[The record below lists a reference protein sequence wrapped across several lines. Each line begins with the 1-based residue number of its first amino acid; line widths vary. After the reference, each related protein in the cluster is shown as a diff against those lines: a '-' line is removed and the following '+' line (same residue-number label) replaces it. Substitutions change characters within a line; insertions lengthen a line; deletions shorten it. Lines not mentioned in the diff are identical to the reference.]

1 MEVQTQPATNTAHER
16 QPILMLRHISKR
28 FGAVQALKDVSF
40 EVYPGE
46 VVALV
51 GDNGAGKS
59 TLAKIIS
66 GVYQPDSGEYWFNGQ
81 QVTVSS
87 PADAARLG
95 IETVYQDLALCNN
108 LDVVANLFLGREAT
122 AQLDHVTPPGI
133 QPLNEIQMERQAI
146 EVLQNLSVVLPS
158 VRRPVATLSGGQ
170 RQSIAIARAV
180 MWNSKVV
187 ILDEPTAALGVAQ
200 TRNVLNLIKRLRER
214 GLGVVLISHNLP
226 DVFEVADRIVVMRLG
241 RRVATYDARKA
252 TPDQVVGAIT
262 GATLEVPDTA
272 EPAEIDG
279 HQDISLETTVAA
291 PVSWRGG
298 LVGVIRSALASG
310 VGTLPVLIGLV
321 IIALI
326 FQALNHNFLTPL
338 NLTNLLAQIAALG
351 TIAVG
356 VVLILLLGEIDLSVG
371 AVSGLTAGVMAVLST
386 RHHLAGPL
394 AVLAGLAAG
403 AVIGLIQGTWTTK
416 VGVPSFIVTLA
427 GLLGWQGALL
437 QVLGPTGTINLNDRF
452 IVGLANTLLPVWLG
466 WVLGALFVVFSIGSM
481 IRSRQSRMKA
491 GLPVASTTGMLMRAV
506 AITVATLGAVAIM
519 SVNRS
524 ATQVRIAGVPLGVL
538 IFLLVVV
545 GFDLLTRRTR
555 FGRYIYAVGGDAE
568 AARRAGINVTRV
580 RIIVFMLS
588 SLLAAAGGIL
598 AASRLLAVNQS
609 SGSGDL
615 LLDAIAAAVIGGTS
629 LFGGRGSAWS
639 ALLGALVIGSI
650 ANGMDLLALPSAIKF
665 MVTGAVLLLAVSIDV
680 ITRRTQEA
688 AGRA

>member
-122 AQLDHVTPPGI
+122 TQLDHVAPPGI

-371 AVSGLTAGVMAVLST
+371 AVSGLTAGIMAVLST

>member
-1 MEVQTQPATNTAHER
+1 MEAQTQPALNTAQER

-122 AQLDHVTPPGI
+122 TQLDHVAPPGI

-272 EPAEIDG
+272 EPAETDG
-279 HQDISLETTVAA
+279 HQDISLETTVAV
-291 PVSWRGG
+291 PVSRRGG
-298 LVGVIRSALASG
+298 LVGIIRSALASG

-371 AVSGLTAGVMAVLST
+371 AVSGLTAGIMAVLST

-452 IVGLANTLLPVWLG
+452 IVGLANTLLPIWLG
-466 WVLGALFVVFSIGSM
+466 WVLGALFVVFAIGGM
-481 IRSRQSRMKA
+481 IRSRRSRMKA
-491 GLPVASTTGMLMRAV
+491 GLPVASTTGMLIRAV

-524 ATQVRIAGVPLGVL
+524 ATQVRIAGAPLGVL